1 MSVTGYAFSD
11 CATTT
16 KPKYSGKS
24 DVLRNRG
31 SFGRRQRVFIHYVPT
46 SQYTCGEYMGELE
59 KRIYDFSLH
68 LITYGFDV
76 RVDLL
81 CDRSTRFD
89 RSAWSDHELS
99 QADWV
104 IFVCSRSSYE
114 LFNFSFSSDA
124 SYIDQ
129 ETRNNISLLRRTL
142 YNRLSNDATNK
153 VIPVILLPE
162 DNETSYVP
170 PTLRDL
176 SNILRIF
183 EDTPFD
189 YDNQGGHFER
199 LLCRMAG
206 INRSEINSSGIKEGF
221 VELLSKIPKRKLS
234 VFYSIFC
241 TLWLT
246 IIM

>member
-1 MSVTGYAFSD
+1 
-11 CATTT
+11 
-16 KPKYSGKS
+16 
-24 DVLRNRG
+24 
-31 SFGRRQRVFIHYVPT
+31 
-46 SQYTCGEYMGELE
+46 MGELE

-81 CDRSTRFD
+81 CDRSTSFD
-89 RSAWSDHELS
+89 KITWSDRELS

-114 LFNFSFSSDA
+114 LFNFSYSSEYSSAYNA

-142 YNRLSNDATNK
+142 YNQLSNDATNK
-153 VIPVILLPE
+153 VISVILLPE
-162 DNETSYVP
+162 DNDIAYVP
-170 PTLRDL
+170 PTLQDTNNVL
-176 SNILRIF
+176 CIF

-189 YDNQGGHFER
+189 YDNQDGHLER

-206 INRSEINSSGIKEGF
+206 INRAEINASQVKEGF
-221 VELLSKIPKRKLS
+221 VKLPSKLPKRKS
-234 VFYSIFC
+234 VFTVGYSAPVG
-241 TLWLT
+241 LHNNV
-246 IIM
+246 